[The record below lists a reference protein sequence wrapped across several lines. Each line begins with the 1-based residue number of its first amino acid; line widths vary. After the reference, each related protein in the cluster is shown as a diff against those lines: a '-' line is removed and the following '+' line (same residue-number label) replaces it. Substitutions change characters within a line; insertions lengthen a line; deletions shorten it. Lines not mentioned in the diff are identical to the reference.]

1 MTAALSLSR
10 PQVLRSDAGWP
21 RDGRFSD
28 GVRTMRH
35 QIMGALGVL
44 GLMMTTM
51 TTAGSAGA
59 QELTVSKKVFELPS
73 FTTQGGRTLKN
84 VKVGW
89 ESYGTLNAD
98 KSNAILICHFFSG
111 NSHAAGKYDAKDA
124 APGYWDAIIG
134 PGKAIDTDK
143 YFVLSSD
150 TLVNLNTGD
159 PNTVTTGPASID
171 PDTGK
176 PYALDF
182 PVVTIGDFVNV
193 QKALVESLGISKLAL
208 VAGPSMG
215 ALQTFEWAASHPQ
228 MVAKAM
234 PVIGAAEADA
244 MLIAWLD
251 VWAAPILLDPNW
263 NNGNYYGKTLPNAG
277 LAKSLAVVTLQA
289 NHGDWANATFGRRPA
304 KDSDP
309 KSLSGKFQIQS
320 ILDTS
325 GEARA
330 KLSDANHF
338 LYLVKANQLFAAGG
352 TSLADGMAKI
362 KAPLLLIT
370 QPKDLVFTTDTI
382 GQTVK
387 AARDA
392 GRDITHITIEGTRGH
407 LDGVISMKQ
416 AEGAIREFLAR

>member
-1 MTAALSLSR
+1 MKNWIA
-10 PQVLRSDAGWP
+10 
-21 RDGRFSD
+21 
-28 GVRTMRH
+28 
-35 QIMGALGVL
+35 GALGAACMVVA
-44 GLMMTTM
+44 GMAAAQDLMV
-51 TTAGSAGA
+51 
-59 QELTVSKKVFELPS
+59 EKKVFELPS
-73 FTTQGGRTLKN
+73 FTTQGGRTLKS

-111 NSHAAGKYDAKDA
+111 NSHAAGKYDARDA
-124 APGYWDAIIG
+124 APGYWDAIVG
-134 PGKAIDTDK
+134 PGKAIDTNK

-159 PNTVTTGPASID
+159 PKTTTTGPASLN

-182 PVVTIGDFVNV
+182 PIVTVGDFVNV
-193 QKALVESLGISKLAL
+193 QKALVESLGIRKLAL

-215 ALQTFEWAASHPQ
+215 ALQTWEWAASHPE

-244 MLIAWLD
+244 QLIAWLD
-251 VWAAPILLDPNW
+251 VWAAPILVDPNW
-263 NNGNYYGKTLPNAG
+263 NKGDYYGGTPPNAG
-277 LAKSLAVVTLQA
+277 LAKALAVVTLQA
-289 NHGDWANATFGRRPA
+289 NHRDWTNGTFGRRPA
-304 KDSDP
+304 KEGEDP
-309 KSLSGKFQIQS
+309 AKALGNRFQVQS
-320 ILDTS
+320 ILDNA

-352 TSLADGMAKI
+352 TSLANGASKI
-362 KAPLLLIT
+362 KAPVLLIT
-370 QPKDLVFTTDTI
+370 QPKDLVFTADTI
-382 GQTVK
+382 ASTVDGMK
-387 AARDA
+387 QS
-392 GRDITHITIEGTRGH
+392 GVDISHITIQGSRGH

-416 AEGAIREFLAR
+416 AEGAIRAFLEK

>member
-1 MTAALSLSR
+1 MKNWIA
-10 PQVLRSDAGWP
+10 
-21 RDGRFSD
+21 
-28 GVRTMRH
+28 
-35 QIMGALGVL
+35 GALGAACMVV
-44 GLMMTTM
+44 
-51 TTAGSAGA
+51 AGMAAA
-59 QELTVSKKVFELPS
+59 QELMVEKKVFGLPS
-73 FTTQGGRTLKN
+73 FTTQGGRIVKN

-134 PGKAIDTDK
+134 PGKAIDTNK

-150 TLVNLNTGD
+150 TLANLNTGD
-159 PNTVTTGPASID
+159 PKTTTTGPASLN

-182 PVVTIGDFVNV
+182 PIVTVGDFVNV
-193 QKALVESLGISKLAL
+193 QKALVESLGIRKLAL

-215 ALQTFEWAASHPQ
+215 ALQTWEWAASHPE

-244 MLIAWLD
+244 QLIAWLD
-251 VWAAPILLDPNW
+251 VWAAPILVDPNW
-263 NNGNYYGKTLPNAG
+263 NKGDYYGGTPPNAG
-277 LAKSLAVVTLQA
+277 LAKALAVVTLQA
-289 NHGDWANATFGRRPA
+289 NHRDWTNSTFGRRPA
-304 KDSDP
+304 KEGEDP
-309 KSLSGKFQIQS
+309 AKALGNRFQVQS
-320 ILDTS
+320 ILDNA

-352 TSLADGMAKI
+352 TSLANGASKI
-362 KAPLLLIT
+362 KAPVLLIT
-370 QPKDLVFTTDTI
+370 QPKDLVFTADTI
-382 GQTVK
+382 ASTVDGMK
-387 AARDA
+387 Q
-392 GRDITHITIEGTRGH
+392 GGVDISHITIQGSRGH

-416 AEGAIREFLAR
+416 AEGAIRAFLEK